1 MISALVKNRKVLW
14 ELALNDCKARFSS
27 SLLGVFWTILQPL
40 INMLVIWFV
49 FQVGFKSASL
59 SDGIVFIVWYMP
71 AFLIWNYF
79 SEATS
84 QGTASII
91 EYSYLVKKVNFD
103 VEIIPAIKVLS
114 NAIIHVFFI
123 GLIIFINLCY
133 GMLPTIYYMQ
143 CVYYLFSA
151 ICLVLSISTLFSA
164 LAPFATDI
172 TNLISVGIQIGFW
185 ATPIFWDPSNMT
197 DRVRFLLKL
206 NPMYY
211 LCQGYRDTFV
221 YGIQFWKHP
230 MMTAYFWILV
240 LVLYFIGVRT
250 FKKSKKQF
258 DDVL

>member
-1 MISALVKNRKVLW
+1 MLKVILKNKKILW

-49 FQVGFKSASL
+49 FQVGFKSANL

-71 AFLIWNYF
+71 AFLVWNYF
-79 SEATS
+79 SEGTS
-84 QGTASII
+84 QGTGSII

-103 VEIIPAIKVLS
+103 VEIIPAIKVIS
-114 NAIIHVFFI
+114 NAIIHSFFI
-123 GLIIFINLCY
+123 VFIILVNICY
-133 GMLPTIYYMQ
+133 GIYPSLFYFQVIYYLI
-143 CVYYLFSA
+143 CV
-151 ICLVLSISTLFSA
+151 IGLVLALSTLFSA

-172 TNLISVGIQIGFW
+172 TNLISVAIQMGFW

-197 DRVRFLLKL
+197 ETVRFILKI

-211 LCQGYRDTFV
+211 VCQGYRDTFV
-221 YGIQFWKHP
+221 YSVGFWEHP
-230 MMTAYFWILV
+230 IMTIYFWTIV
-240 LVLYFIGVRT
+240 VTVYAIGVRA
-250 FKKSKKQF
+250 FSKSKKQF